1 MIKLAIKSFL
11 HRNGENIAVVSV
23 TGLWP
28 GDLAEQEGC
37 VRCED
42 LIQLGRA
49 CENQEQGEAKD
60 AAANLDMGR
69 LADKMLGSMNKLACM
84 GNLKGGQNEA

>member
-11 HRNGENIAVVSV
+11 HRNGENIAVVSL
-23 TGLWP
+23 TGQRP

-37 VRCED
+37 IKCED

-49 CENQEQGEAKD
+49 CENQEQGEAHDK
-60 AAANLDMGR
+60 LDMVKFAENVVSG
-69 LADKMLGSMNKLACM
+69 ANK
-84 GNLKGGQNEA
+84 